1 MEGTKGKEKRRD
13 KRFKIEANV
22 EIRYLGKTFKAQTVD
37 ISKRGFGFVS
47 PKLISPGTKIDAVIF
62 LKTPERVSG
71 EVKWVIAEPDPSEG
85 TMSYR
90 TGVAVKGIIPLPGE

>member
-1 MEGTKGKEKRRD
+1 MEGEGKERRRE

-22 EIRYLGKTFKAQTVD
+22 EVRCLGKTFNAQTVD

-47 PKLISPGTKIDAVIF
+47 AKLINPGTKIDAVIF

-71 EVKWVIAEPDPSEG
+71 EVKWVIAEPDPSG
-85 TMSYR
+85 GAMSYR
-90 TGVAVKGIIPLPGE
+90 TGVAVKGTIPVPGE

>member
-1 MEGTKGKEKRRD
+1 MEGTERRRD

-22 EIRYLGKTFKAQTVD
+22 EIRYLGKTFNAQTVD
-37 ISKRGFGFVS
+37 VSKRGFGFVS

-71 EVKWVIAEPDPSEG
+71 EVKWVIAEPDPSQG
-85 TMSYR
+85 TIAYR
-90 TGVAVKGIIPLPGE
+90 TGVAVKGTIPIPEE